1 MWAKTIIRLDAS
13 PYQRESFFRKEK
25 ETAELYGLTYLYADA
40 QHQGLSYPLPDGY
53 GGPYVLISNT
63 HTQFQKLPQEILDQ
77 TVLLLHANS
86 GYDNFKG
93 SGFQKWK
100 FPVILGNSVRAP
112 AVVEYIL
119 GHLFERFSYHVHQAN
134 WSAGR
139 HWDRKLISEQKVL
152 IVGGGTIGQKLKD
165 VLSPLA
171 KQVQIFDPYLPDQSG
186 KVVGHKFKEALHEI
200 LPHSNIVV
208 MACGL
213 NNRNQHMI
221 SKDEL
226 ELLPKDVLL
235 INPAR
240 GALIKEEDLIAFLKS
255 HHQAYAICDV
265 FEKEPYKDQFSGLN
279 NIHQTS
285 HIAGVSR
292 HLEDHLISF
301 VDKVLKDFKD
311 HTDSETPEKFLSKYQ
326 TLTLKE
332 RLKDG
337 VLI

>member
-40 QHQGLSYPLPDGY
+40 QHQGLSYPLPAGY
-53 GGPYVLISNT
+53 EGPYILISNT
-63 HTQFQKLPQEILDQ
+63 HTQFEKLPSK
-77 TVLLLHANS
+77 LLERTALLIHANS

-93 SGFQKWK
+93 SGFQKWN
-100 FPVILGNSVRAP
+100 FPVILGNPVRAP
-112 AVVEYIL
+112 AVVEYTL
-119 GHLFERFSYHVHQAN
+119 GHLFERFSYHVHQTN
-134 WSAGR
+134 WSPGR
-139 HWDRKLISEQKVL
+139 HWERKLLNEQNIL
-152 IVGGGTIGQKLKD
+152 IVGGGTIGSKLKE
-165 VLSPLA
+165 VLSPLG
-171 KQVQIFDPYLPDQSG
+171 KMVKVFDPYLPNEEG
-186 KVVGHKFKEALHEI
+186 KVLGHNYKDALHEV
-200 LPHSNIVV
+200 LPHSNIVL

-213 NNRNQHMI
+213 NNRNNHMMT
-221 SKDEL
+221 KEEL
-226 ELLPKDVLL
+226 SLLPKDALL

-240 GALIKEEDLIAFLKS
+240 GGLIKEDDLISHLKDNP
-255 HHQAYAICDV
+255 QFYAVCDV
-265 FEKEPYKDQFSGLN
+265 FEKEPYENQFSGLS

-301 VDKVLKDFKD
+301 VDKVLMDFKESKTGD
-311 HTDSETPEKFLSKYQ
+311 NLKEFLEKYQ
-326 TLTLKE
+326 TLILKE